1 MIKNKYSILG
11 LMSGTSLDGLDLC
24 WVEFSKKISWEY
36 KILAA
41 DTMAY
46 TPAMKSELRT
56 AITKSPK
63 ALSALNQSYTAYIAQ
78 LINSFIKTHQIKN
91 LDAVCSHGHTVFHQP
106 QKGLTLQIGNLPE
119 LANYISQTLVCDFRV
134 QDVAMGG
141 QGAPLVPIGDALLF
155 SQYDFCLNLGG
166 FANISFEAKNQR
178 IAFDICPANITL
190 NHYAEILGQPYD
202 IDGKLA
208 AKGRLNLPL
217 LKALN
222 ALDFYKKQPPKSLG
236 LEWVQSEV
244 FPIVNNYNLDPR
256 SVLRTLV
263 EHTALQIV
271 DVLVSQNLQTGLFSG
286 GGVLNS
292 FLMLRIEQILG
303 RPIPSTNRKLIHYKE
318 ALVFGFLGVLKL
330 RQEVNCLRSVTGA
343 KEDHSSG
350 KIYCPPLRVN
360 A

>member
-1 MIKNKYSILG
+1 MIKNKYNILG

-24 WVEFSKKISWEY
+24 WVEFSKKLNWEY

-41 DTMAY
+41 DTLAY
-46 TPAMKSELRT
+46 TPVMKSELQT
-56 AITKSPK
+56 CLTKSPK
-63 ALSALNQSYTAYIAQ
+63 ALSVLNQSYTIYIGQ
-78 LINSFIKTHQIKN
+78 LINSFINTHHIKN

-134 QDVAMGG
+134 QDVVMGG
-141 QGAPLVPIGDALLF
+141 QGAPLVPVGDALLF
-155 SQYDFCLNLGG
+155 SKYDFCLNLGG
-166 FANISFEAKNQR
+166 FANISFQVKNQR
-178 IAFDICPANITL
+178 IAFDICPTNITL

-202 IDGKLA
+202 VDGKIA
-208 AKGRLNLPL
+208 AKGRLHPPL
-217 LKALN
+217 LEALN
-222 ALDFYKKQPPKSLG
+222 ELDFYKKQPPKSLG

-244 FPIVNNYNLDPR
+244 FPIINNYSLEPS

-263 EHTALQIV
+263 EHTASQIANV
-271 DVLVSQNLQTGLFSG
+271 IVSQNLQTGLFSG

-292 FLMLRIEQILG
+292 FLMQRIAQILD
-303 RPIPSTNRKLIHYKE
+303 RPIPPTNGKLIHYKE

-330 RQEVNCLRSVTGA
+330 RQEINCLRSVTGA

-350 KIYCPPLRVN
+350 KIYYPSQRVN

>member
-1 MIKNKYSILG
+1 MTKNKYSILG
-11 LMSGTSLDGLDLC
+11 LMSGTSLDGLDIC
-24 WVEFSKKISWEY
+24 WVEFSKKKNWEY

-41 DTMAY
+41 DTVAY
-46 TPAMKSELRT
+46 TPAMKSELRI
-56 AITKSPK
+56 AVTKSPK
-63 ALSALNQSYTAYIAQ
+63 ALSSLNQSYTIYIAK
-78 LINSFIKTHQIKN
+78 LINLFISTNHIKR

-106 QKGLTLQIGNLPE
+106 LKGLTLQIGNLPE
-119 LANYISQTLVCDFRV
+119 LANYISQTVVCDFRV

-166 FANISFEAKNQR
+166 FANISFQVKNQR
-178 IAFDICPANITL
+178 IAFDICPANITM

-208 AKGRLNLPL
+208 GKGRLHIPL

-222 ALDFYKKQPPKSLG
+222 ELDFYKKQPPKSLG
-236 LEWVQSEV
+236 LEWLQSEV
-244 FPIVNNYNLDPR
+244 FPIIKNYNLEPC

-263 EHTALQIV
+263 EHTAFQIV
-271 DVLVSQNLQTGLFSG
+271 NVLLSQNLKTGLFTG

-292 FLMLRIEQILG
+292 FLMQRISQILG
-303 RPIPSTNRKLIHYKE
+303 RPIPSTNRKIIHYKE
-318 ALVFGFLGVLKL
+318 AVVFGFLGVLKL
-330 RQEVNCLRSVTGA
+330 RHEVNCLRSVTGA

-350 KIYCPPLRVN
+350 KIYYPSLRAN